1 MTLPASGALSFS
13 AINTELGRASTAT
26 LELKTASDSAYV
38 VINRNS
44 TAGYNIWYNSVVNGN
59 NYSIDKF
66 YGYNHSANILF
77 DYSFSNNCAVTVS
90 NIVISFGSGNT
101 IVNRPTLTSGQEL
114 NGANINTNRSGNG
127 WYVYYSNNIAAGYLV
142 DIYLYDADTGD
153 ELYSIYG
160 DTANTHTGQSIGPTS
175 NYYRHLGLN
184 LTFNDP

>member
-26 LELKTASDSAYV
+26 LELKTASDSAYN

-44 TAGYNIWYNSVVNGN
+44 TAGNNIWYNSVVNGD

-66 YGYNHSANILF
+66 YNYNHSANIKF
-77 DYSFSNNCAVTVS
+77 DYSFSNNCAVTVT

-101 IVNRPTLTSGQEL
+101 IVNRPTLLTGQEL
-114 NGANINTNRSGNG
+114 NGADINTNRSGDG

-175 NYYRHLGLN
+175 NYYRRVGLT